1 MMNNPQH
8 ACASCCEFISAVNQL
23 KHEAGEAKRLPTLK
37 EAAEWINLLQV
48 KLMGLETLATEIKAF
63 TTVSVAAA
71 AVHEAWRDRAKACHP
86 DRPGGSHDAM
96 TELNLACDQAAAQA
110 NQP

>member
-8 ACASCCEFISAVNQL
+8 ACASCCEFIAAVNQL

-48 KLMGLETLATEIKAF
+48 KLLGLQTLATEIKAF

-71 AVHEAWRDRAKACHP
+71 AVHEASDTIPPERESTRHDP
-86 DRPGGSHDAM
+86 D
-96 TELNLACDQAAAQA
+96 ELTLQA
-110 NQP
+110 